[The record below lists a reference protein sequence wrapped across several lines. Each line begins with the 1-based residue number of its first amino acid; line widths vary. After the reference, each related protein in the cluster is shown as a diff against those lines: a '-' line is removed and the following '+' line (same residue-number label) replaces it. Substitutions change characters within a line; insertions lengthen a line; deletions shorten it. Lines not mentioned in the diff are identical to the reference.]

1 MEQAFVIFELVKSA
15 QVAGHLL
22 RNLERFDMSQ
32 FISKANIILDWKID
46 LLKEFGFPQYA
57 KLAEAA
63 MHSLN
68 ENRGKTFLLRS
79 YLSAWEFE
87 SIEFANYE
95 DVEQQLAKDPL
106 RAWHILE
113 IWENRDGQRLKTWSF
128 YSVGR
133 YWTYFTHWEAVSD
146 GDTASLLFAPN
157 NMRTVELPV
166 PFQVGDLLEIDC
178 TPYAPVKNA
187 VVLSEDMKI
196 IFRDARGDLCIDCLE
211 SGCIFGTGNHNILPP
226 VYGADMIKH
235 TNDYFFEDL
244 RNYIGGS
251 GNKAEKILQYFRDY
265 SYGSNRLKYDYFF
278 RLMKEDLEYDYL
290 LWLMEEDGEDMSYH
304 LL

>member
-1 MEQAFVIFELVKSA
+1 MEQGFVIFELVRSA

-22 RNLERFDMSQ
+22 RNLERFDMAQ
-32 FISKANIILDWKID
+32 FIAKAGITLQWKID
-46 LLKEFGFPQYA
+46 LLKEFGFLQYA
-57 KLAEAA
+57 QSAEAA

-128 YSVGR
+128 YSVEQ
-133 YWTYFTHWEAVSD
+133 YWTYFTHWEAVSN

-166 PFQVGDLLEIDC
+166 PFQIGDLLEIDC
-178 TPYAPVKNA
+178 TPYAPVKHA
-187 VVLSEDMKI
+187 VVLSEDMQI
-196 IFRDARGDLCIDCLE
+196 LFPDAHGDLCIDRLE

-226 VYGADMIKH
+226 LYGADLVRH
-235 TNDYFFEDL
+235 TNEVLLEEL
-244 RNYIGGS
+244 RNYIV
-251 GNKAEKILQYFRDY
+251 GNENRAERILHYFREY
-265 SYGSNRLKYDYFF
+265 SNGSNCLQQ
-278 RLMKEDLEYDYL
+278 DYL
-290 LWLMEEDGEDMSYH
+290 LWLMEENGEDMSCF
-304 LL
+304 L

>member
-22 RNLERFDMSQ
+22 RNLDRFDMAQ
-32 FISKANIILDWKID
+32 FIAKAGITLQWKID
-46 LLKEFGFPQYA
+46 LLKEFGFLQYA
-57 KLAEAA
+57 QSAEAA
-63 MHSLN
+63 MRSLN

-128 YSVGR
+128 YSVEQ
-133 YWTYFTHWEAVSD
+133 YWTYFTHWEAVSN

-157 NMRTVELPV
+157 NMRTVDLPV

-178 TPYAPVKNA
+178 TPYAPVKHA
-187 VVLSEDMKI
+187 VVLSEDM
-196 IFRDARGDLCIDCLE
+196 
-211 SGCIFGTGNHNILPP
+211 
-226 VYGADMIKH
+226 
-235 TNDYFFEDL
+235 
-244 RNYIGGS
+244 
-251 GNKAEKILQYFRDY
+251 
-265 SYGSNRLKYDYFF
+265 
-278 RLMKEDLEYDYL
+278 
-290 LWLMEEDGEDMSYH
+290 
-304 LL
+304 

>member
-22 RNLERFDMSQ
+22 RNLDRFDMGQ
-32 FISKANIILDWKID
+32 FIAKASITLQWKID
-46 LLKEFGFPQYA
+46 LLKEFGFLQYA
-57 KLAEAA
+57 QSAEAA
-63 MHSLN
+63 MRSLN

-133 YWTYFTHWEAVSD
+133 YWTYFTHWEAVSN
-146 GDTASLLFAPN
+146 GDTASLQFAPN

-178 TPYAPVKNA
+178 TPYAPVKHA
-187 VVLSEDMKI
+187 VVLSEDMQI
-196 IFRDARGDLCIDCLE
+196 LFLDAHGDLCIDHLE
-211 SGCIFGTGNHNILPP
+211 SGCIFGMGNHNIIPP
-226 VYGADMIKH
+226 VYGADLVKH
-235 TNDYFFEDL
+235 TNEDFLEDL
-244 RNYIGGS
+244 RNYIVGS
-251 GNKAEKILQYFRDY
+251 ENKAERILRYFHEY
-265 SYGSNRLKYDYFF
+265 SDDGNRLKQGH
-278 RLMKEDLEYDYL
+278 L
-290 LWLMEEDGEDMSYH
+290 LWRMEENGEDMSYY
-304 LL
+304 L

>member
-57 KLAEAA
+57 KSAEAA

-68 ENRGKTFLLRS
+68 ENRGKTLLLCS
-79 YLSAWEFE
+79 YLSAWEYE
-87 SIEFANYE
+87 SIEFANYGE
-95 DVEQQLAKDPL
+95 VAQQLEKASL
-106 RAWHILE
+106 GAWHILE
-113 IWENRDGQRLKTWSF
+113 IWEHRDGQKLRTWSF
-128 YSVGR
+128 YSVCK
-133 YWTYFTHWEAVSD
+133 YWIYYIHWEAVSK

-157 NMRTVELPV
+157 NMRTMALPV

-178 TPYAPVKNA
+178 TPFAPVKNA
-187 VVLSEDMKI
+187 VVLSEDMEI
-196 IFRDARGDLCIDCLE
+196 LFLDARGDLCIDRLE

-226 VYGADMIKH
+226 LYGADLVRH
-235 TNDYFFEDL
+235 TNEVLLEEL
-244 RNYIGGS
+244 RNYIV
-251 GNKAEKILQYFRDY
+251 GNKNRTERILHYFREY
-265 SYGSNRLKYDYFF
+265 SNGSNCLQQ
-278 RLMKEDLEYDYL
+278 DYL
-290 LWLMEEDGEDMSYH
+290 LWLMEENGEDMSCF
-304 LL
+304 L

>member
-1 MEQAFVIFELVKSA
+1 MEQAFVIFELVRSA

-22 RNLERFDMSQ
+22 RNLDRFDMAQ
-32 FISKANIILDWKID
+32 FIAKAGITLQWKID
-46 LLKEFGFPQYA
+46 LLKEFGFLQYA
-57 KLAEAA
+57 QSAEAA
-63 MHSLN
+63 MRSLN

-87 SIEFANYE
+87 SIAFANYE

-128 YSVGR
+128 YSVEQ
-133 YWTYFTHWEAVSD
+133 YWTYFTHWEAVSN

-157 NMRTVELPV
+157 NMRTVDLPV

-187 VVLSEDMKI
+187 VVLSEDMQI
-196 IFRDARGDLCIDCLE
+196 LFLDAHGDLCIDHLE
-211 SGCIFGTGNHNILPP
+211 SGCIFGTGNHNIIPP
-226 VYGADMIKH
+226 LYGADLVKH
-235 TNDYFFEDL
+235 TNEDFLEDL
-244 RNYIGGS
+244 RNYIVGS
-251 GNKAEKILQYFRDY
+251 EDRAERILHYFREY
-265 SYGSNRLKYDYFF
+265 SNDSNRL
-278 RLMKEDLEYDYL
+278 EQNEL
-290 LWLMEEDGEDMSYH
+290 LWLMGKNGEDMSYC
-304 LL
+304 L

>member
-1 MEQAFVIFELVKSA
+1 MEQAFVIFELVRSA

-22 RNLERFDMSQ
+22 RNLDRFDMAQ
-32 FISKANIILDWKID
+32 FIAKAGITLQWKID
-46 LLKEFGFPQYA
+46 LLKEFGFLQYA
-57 KLAEAA
+57 QSAEAA

-87 SIEFANYE
+87 SIAFANYE

-128 YSVGR
+128 YSVEQ
-133 YWTYFTHWEAVSD
+133 YWTYFTHWEAVSN

-166 PFQVGDLLEIDC
+166 PFQVGDLLEIDR
-178 TPYAPVKNA
+178 TPYAPVKHA
-187 VVLSEDMKI
+187 VVLSEDMQI
-196 IFRDARGDLCIDCLE
+196 LFLDAHGDLCIDHLE
-211 SGCIFGTGNHNILPP
+211 SGCIFGTGNHNIIPP
-226 VYGADMIKH
+226 LYGADLVKH
-235 TNDYFFEDL
+235 TDEDFLEDL
-244 RNYIGGS
+244 RNYIV
-251 GNKAEKILQYFRDY
+251 GNENRAQRLLHYFREY
-265 SYGSNRLKYDYFF
+265 SDGRNRLQQDDLL
-278 RLMKEDLEYDYL
+278 RRMED
-290 LWLMEEDGEDMSYH
+290 DGENMSYR
-304 LL
+304 L

>member
-1 MEQAFVIFELVKSA
+1 MEQAFVIFELVRSA

-22 RNLERFDMSQ
+22 RNSDRFDMAQ
-32 FISKANIILDWKID
+32 FIAKAGITLQWKID
-46 LLKEFGFPQYA
+46 LLKEFGFLQYA
-57 KLAEAA
+57 QSAEAA
-63 MHSLN
+63 MRSLQ
-68 ENRGKTFLLRS
+68 ESGGKQYLLRS

-133 YWTYFTHWEAVSD
+133 YWTYFTHWKAVSN

-157 NMRTVELPV
+157 NMRTVDLPV

-178 TPYAPVKNA
+178 TPYAPVKHA
-187 VVLSEDMKI
+187 VVLSEDMQI
-196 IFRDARGDLCIDCLE
+196 LFLDAHGDLCIDRLE
-211 SGCIFGTGNHNILPP
+211 SGCIILSFWHLNPNPFADTKLMVSINIEVISCICLPEYE
-226 VYGADMIKH
+226 VKH
-235 TNDYFFEDL
+235 F
-244 RNYIGGS
+244 
-251 GNKAEKILQYFRDY
+251 
-265 SYGSNRLKYDYFF
+265 
-278 RLMKEDLEYDYL
+278 
-290 LWLMEEDGEDMSYH
+290 
-304 LL
+304 

>member
-1 MEQAFVIFELVKSA
+1 MEQAFVIFELVRSA

-22 RNLERFDMSQ
+22 RNLERFDMAQ
-32 FISKANIILDWKID
+32 FIAKAGITLQWKID
-46 LLKEFGFPQYA
+46 LLKEFGFLQYA
-57 KLAEAA
+57 QSAEAA
-63 MHSLN
+63 MRSLQ
-68 ENRGKTFLLRS
+68 ESGGKQYLLRS

-133 YWTYFTHWEAVSD
+133 YWTYFTHWKAVSN

-157 NMRTVELPV
+157 NMRTVDLPV

-178 TPYAPVKNA
+178 TPYAPVKHA
-187 VVLSEDMKI
+187 VVLSEDMQI
-196 IFRDARGDLCIDCLE
+196 VFYDAHGDLCIDRLE
-211 SGCIFGTGNHNILPP
+211 SGCIFSTGNHNILPP
-226 VYGADMIKH
+226 LYGADLVRH
-235 TNDYFFEDL
+235 TNEVPLEEL
-244 RNYIGGS
+244 RNYIV
-251 GNKAEKILQYFRDY
+251 GNENRAERILQYFRKY
-265 SYGSNRLKYDYFF
+265 SNDGNRLKQGH
-278 RLMKEDLEYDYL
+278 L
-290 LWLMEEDGEDMSYH
+290 LWRMEENGEDMSYF
-304 LL
+304 L

>member
-1 MEQAFVIFELVKSA
+1 MEQAFVIFELVRSA

-22 RNLERFDMSQ
+22 RNLDRFDMAQ
-32 FISKANIILDWKID
+32 FIAKAGITLQWKID
-46 LLKEFGFPQYA
+46 LLKEFGFLQYA
-57 KLAEAA
+57 QSAEAA

-87 SIEFANYE
+87 SIEIANYE

-128 YSVGR
+128 YSVEQ
-133 YWTYFTHWEAVSD
+133 YWTYFTHWEAVSN

-178 TPYAPVKNA
+178 TPYAPVKHA
-187 VVLSEDMKI
+187 VVLSEDMQI
-196 IFRDARGDLCIDCLE
+196 LFLDAHGDLCIDHLE
-211 SGCIFGTGNHNILPP
+211 SGCIFGTGNHNIIPP
-226 VYGADMIKH
+226 VYGADLVKH
-235 TNDYFFEDL
+235 TNDDFLEDL
-244 RNYIGGS
+244 RNYIGGD
-251 GNKAEKILQYFRDY
+251 GNKAERILHYFRQY
-265 SYGSNRLKYDYFF
+265 AKGSNRLRQDDLL
-278 RLMKEDLEYDYL
+278 RRMED
-290 LWLMEEDGEDMSYH
+290 DGENMSYY
-304 LL
+304 L

>member
-1 MEQAFVIFELVKSA
+1 MEQAFVIFDLVRSA

-22 RNLERFDMSQ
+22 RNLDRFDMAQ
-32 FISKANIILDWKID
+32 LIAKARITLQWKTD
-46 LLKEFGFPQYA
+46 LLKEFGLPQYA
-57 KLAEAA
+57 KSAEAA
-63 MHSLN
+63 MRSLQ
-68 ENRGKTFLLRS
+68 ESGGKQYLLRS

-113 IWENRDGQRLKTWSF
+113 IWENRDGQKLKTWSF
-128 YSVGR
+128 YSMWQ
-133 YWTYFTHWEAVSD
+133 YWSYFVHWEAVSN

-178 TPYAPVKNA
+178 TPFAPVKNA
-187 VVLSEDMKI
+187 VVLSEDMEI
-196 IFRDARGDLCIDCLE
+196 IFRDSRGDLCIDRLE
-211 SGCIFGTGNHNILPP
+211 SGGIYGTENQNIVPP
-226 VYGADMIKH
+226 VYDADVKKH
-235 TNDYFFEDL
+235 ANDYFFEDL
-244 RNYIGGS
+244 RNYIGGK

-265 SYGSNRLKYDYFF
+265 SYGSNRLKYDYLLW
-278 RLMKEDLEYDYL
+278 LMKED
-290 LWLMEEDGEDMSYH
+290 GADMSYH

>member
-15 QVAGHLL
+15 QVGGHLL

-68 ENRGKTFLLRS
+68 ENRGKTFLLCS
-79 YLSAWEFE
+79 YLSAWEYE
-87 SIEFANYE
+87 SIEFENYGE
-95 DVEQQLAKDPL
+95 VAQQLEKASL
-106 RAWHILE
+106 GAWHILE
-113 IWENRDGQRLKTWSF
+113 IWEHRDGQKLKTWSF
-128 YSVGR
+128 YSMWQ
-133 YWTYFTHWEAVSD
+133 YWSYFVHWEAVSN

-178 TPYAPVKNA
+178 TPFAPVKNA
-187 VVLSEDMKI
+187 VVLSEDMEI
-196 IFRDARGDLCIDCLE
+196 IFRDSRGDLCIDRLE
-211 SGCIFGTGNHNILPP
+211 SGGIYGTGNQNIVPP
-226 VYGADMIKH
+226 VYDADVKKH
-235 TNDYFFEDL
+235 TNDCFFEDL
-244 RNYIGGS
+244 RNYIGGK

-265 SYGSNRLKYDYFF
+265 SYGSNRLKYDYLLW
-278 RLMKEDLEYDYL
+278 LMKED
-290 LWLMEEDGEDMSYH
+290 GADMSYH

>member
-1 MEQAFVIFELVKSA
+1 MEQAFVIFELVRSA

-22 RNLERFDMSQ
+22 RNSDRFDMGQ
-32 FISKANIILDWKID
+32 FITKASITLQWKID
-46 LLKEFGFPQYA
+46 LLKEFGFLQYA
-57 KLAEAA
+57 QSAEAA

-87 SIEFANYE
+87 SIEIANYE

-128 YSVGR
+128 YSVEQ
-133 YWTYFTHWEAVSD
+133 YWTYFTHWEAVSN

-157 NMRTVELPV
+157 NMRTVDLPV

-178 TPYAPVKNA
+178 MPFAPVKHA
-187 VVLSEDMKI
+187 VVLSEDMQI
-196 IFRDARGDLCIDCLE
+196 LFLDAHGDLCIDHLE
-211 SGCIFGTGNHNILPP
+211 SGCIFGTGNHNIIPP
-226 VYGADMIKH
+226 LYGADLVKH
-235 TNDYFFEDL
+235 TNEDFLEDL
-244 RNYIGGS
+244 RNYIV
-251 GNKAEKILQYFRDY
+251 GNENRAQRLLHYFREY
-265 SYGSNRLKYDYFF
+265 SDGRNRLQQDDLL
-278 RLMKEDLEYDYL
+278 RRMED
-290 LWLMEEDGEDMSYH
+290 DGENMSYR
-304 LL
+304 L

>member
-22 RNLERFDMSQ
+22 RNLERFDMAQ
-32 FISKANIILDWKID
+32 LIAKARITLQWKID
-46 LLKEFGFPQYA
+46 LLKEFSFPQYA

-63 MHSLN
+63 MCSLN
-68 ENRGKTFLLRS
+68 ENREKTFLLRS
-79 YLSAWEFE
+79 YLSAWEYE
-87 SIEFANYE
+87 SIEFANYGE
-95 DVEQQLAKDPL
+95 VAQQLEKAPL
-106 RAWHILE
+106 GAWHILE
-113 IWENRDGQRLKTWSF
+113 IWEYRNGQRLKTWSF
-128 YSVGR
+128 YYTGPHLI
-133 YWTYFTHWEAVSD
+133 YFTYWEAVSN

-187 VVLSEDMKI
+187 VVLSEDMQI
-196 IFRDARGDLCIDCLE
+196 IFRDAHGDLCIDRLE
-211 SGCIFGTGNHNILPP
+211 SGCIFGMGNHNIVPP

-265 SYGSNRLKYDYFF
+265 SYGSNRLKYDYFL

-290 LWLMEEDGEDMSYH
+290 LWLMKEDGADMSYH